1 MPASY
6 LHGVETIEID
16 RGPRPVQ
23 TVRSGVIALIG
34 TAPTGPVNN
43 TTLVLSDLDA
53 AQFGQDLLGFT
64 IPAALDGI
72 LDQGVTTVIVIN
84 VLDPTQHRTNVAGR
98 AYPFDADGIIR
109 LPAMVDGVVIKNLAG
124 DETYHAGVDY
134 TLDPTTG
141 EARRVAG
148 GGIAAGE
155 VVTAAFSHLDP
166 SKVGQADLIGGV
178 DAADRRIGLQALKDT
193 YNEYGFFAKLIVI
206 PGYSSLQ
213 SVATAMISMAD
224 ALGAIAKIDLP
235 AGCTR
240 DQAIAARGPDGA
252 FRLQTSL
259 QRAEY
264 CYPYVQ
270 VSGSDPATYRPL
282 SIYSAGAQA
291 AKDYDKGFWWSASNT
306 EIKGIIGTERKLSA
320 RIDDSQSDVN
330 LLNAAGIATVF
341 NSFGTGLRLW
351 GNRSAAWPSETGLAQ
366 FVCVRRTADMINESI
381 RYFSLQ
387 FMDRPLTNAVIDAL
401 VESVNGYLR
410 SLIGKGAL
418 LGGKCFYDV
427 ARNPRSQLAAGQ
439 LVISYR
445 YTPPP
450 PLERL
455 TFEAEI
461 TDEFLLTLLPADQ
474 RV

>member
-1 MPASY
+1 VSASF
-6 LHGVETIEID
+6 LHGVETIERD
-16 RGPRPVQ
+16 HGPRPVQ

-34 TAPTGPVNN
+34 TAPTGPVND

-53 AQFGQDLLGFT
+53 AQFGRDLLGFT

-72 LDQGVTTVIVIN
+72 LDQGVATVIVVN
-84 VLDPTQHRTNVAGR
+84 VLDPDRHKSDVADKAYVFADDAIRLPPMVSGAILKNVAGDKT
-98 AYPFDADGIIR
+98 Y
-109 LPAMVDGVVIKNLAG
+109 VKN
-124 DETYHAGVDY
+124 TDY
-134 TLDPTTG
+134 KLDPTTG
-141 EARRVAG
+141 EVRRIAG
-148 GGIAAGE
+148 GALAAGAT
-155 VVTAAFSHLDP
+155 VKASFSHLDP
-166 SKVGQADLIGGV
+166 SKVTQADLIGGV
-178 DAADRRIGLQALKDT
+178 DEADRRTGLQALKDT

-213 SVATAMISMAD
+213 SVATAMVSMAD

-252 FRLQTSL
+252 FRLQTSS

-291 AKDYDKGFWWSASNT
+291 AKDYDRGFWWSASNT

-330 LLNAAGIATVF
+330 LLNAAGITTVF

-351 GNRSAAWPSETGLAQ
+351 GNRSAAWPSETGLTQ

-410 SLIGKGAL
+410 SLIGRGAL

-427 ARNPRSQLAAGQ
+427 ARNPRTQLAAGQ
-439 LVISYR
+439 LVISYK

-455 TFEAEI
+455 TFEAEV